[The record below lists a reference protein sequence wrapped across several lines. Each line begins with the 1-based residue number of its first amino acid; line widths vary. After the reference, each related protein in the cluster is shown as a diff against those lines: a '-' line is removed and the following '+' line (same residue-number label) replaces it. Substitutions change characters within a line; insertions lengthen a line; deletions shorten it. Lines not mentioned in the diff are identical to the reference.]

1 MSWFTKLF
9 SRKSKK
15 GLYFESNAASILW
28 NDAVGVAIL
37 KWKKRV
43 EAEKYR
49 EVCLRAL
56 ELLAAKNCTK
66 WYENREK
73 LGNPSNSDIQWFH
86 TVFKEKLLVN
96 NIKKQAIL
104 ISSSSFKKKKYNS
117 WLYQLEDDGMECRF
131 FDEKKDA
138 VKWLVK

>member
-1 MSWFTKLF
+1 MNWFKKLF

-15 GLYFESNAASILW
+15 GLYFESNVASILW

-56 ELLAAKNCTK
+56 ELLIAKNCTK

-73 LGNPSNSDIQWFH
+73 LGLPSNSDLQWFH
-86 TVFKEKLLVN
+86 TTFKEQLLNN

-104 ISSSSFKKKKYNS
+104 INSRAFRKKKYES
-117 WLYQLEDDGMECRF
+117 WLYQLEDDGTECRY
-131 FDEKKDA
+131 FDEKKEA